1 VDWKDTRYSN
11 DKLKALVGWSP
22 KVPLAEGLQ
31 RYFEGCRN
39 GNEHA

>member
-1 VDWKDTRYSN
+1 VDWKSTRYSN
-11 DKLKALVGWSP
+11 DKLKGLVGWSP

-39 GNEHA
+39 GKGHA